1 MIAIAKGRFLRVSPT
16 KVRQVMDLIRGKSV
30 PAASTILA
38 HLNKPVK
45 EKLVKVFNSAV
56 ANAKQKGLTEDQMIV
71 AQIVADQGPV
81 WKRHRAATM
90 GRANPILKKTTHITV
105 GIDVKTK

>member
-1 MIAIAKGRFLRVSPT
+1 MIATSKGRYLRVSPT
-16 KVRQVMDLIRGKSV
+16 KVRQVMDLVRHKPV
-30 PAASTILA
+30 PVAVSILA

-45 EKLVKVFNSAV
+45 DNVIKVLNAAI
-56 ANAKQKGLTEDQMIV
+56 ANAKQKGLSEEQLIV
-71 AQIVADQGPV
+71 SKITADQGPV

-105 GIDVKTK
+105 ELDLKTK